1 MNGFARRTEQKKQA
15 IKQAVLELLQKIR
28 DPREVTI
35 QEIARQAHVS
45 PVTIYNYF
53 GSKENL
59 IRETLL
65 DDVVRQVDEYEAFLK
80 QAGSFE
86 EKVKHTIFQEVK
98 LFQEGWTDVMLRW
111 MQEDEEFRRSIELLN
126 ETRVLPLVVDMI
138 REAQEKGKS
147 TRVYPSMRCCFICMD
162 GGSCR
167 KKSLLPCITSD

>member
-35 QEIARQAHVS
+35 QEIAKQAHVS

-65 DDVVRQVDEYEAFLK
+65 DDVVRQVMN
-80 QAGSFE
+80 
-86 EKVKHTIFQEVK
+86 T
-98 LFQEGWTDVMLRW
+98 
-111 MQEDEEFRRSIELLN
+111 RR
-126 ETRVLPLVVDMI
+126 
-138 REAQEKGKS
+138 
-147 TRVYPSMRCCFICMD
+147 F
-162 GGSCR
+162 
-167 KKSLLPCITSD
+167 